1 MQVNLPF
8 ARMLRKEKGDGELS
22 SNIRRMYLPLLIII
36 ISITLSG
43 CGSSSYPEDAVV
55 QTSQSVADMREVPE
69 DGEMVYKDSE
79 KIGLE
84 RKLVYNLDYTLTVSE
99 PKQAINEIIT
109 QTNKLSGYMVESR
122 LSADNGKSTN
132 AHIVVKI
139 PQDKME
145 QMSVYL
151 ESLGTVN
158 NQTTYTDDVTMEYY
172 DTEARLQVLQK
183 EEERMLSFMEKET
196 ATIQD
201 LLAIERE
208 ISQVRE
214 KRESLQARMNVLK
227 NQTDYSQF
235 NIRLQQSLNEISA
248 PQGTIANAKKALVNS
263 INSMIKLFNWL
274 IIAFLV
280 VLPYLVLV
288 ALAYYLFRILKKKI
302 TSKKE

>member
-22 SNIRRMYLPLLIII
+22 SNIRRMYVPLLIII

-84 RKLVYNLDYTLTVSE
+84 RKLIYNLDYTLTVSE

-263 INSMIKLFNWL
+263 VNSMIKLFNWL
-274 IIAFLV
+274 IIAFFV

-288 ALAYYLFRILKKKI
+288 ALGYYLFRTIRKKR

>member
-1 MQVNLPF
+1 
-8 ARMLRKEKGDGELS
+8 MLRKKKGDGELNS
-22 SNIRRMYLPLLIII
+22 EKCRVFLLLPILVVAFI
-36 ISITLSG
+36 LSG

-263 INSMIKLFNWL
+263 VNSMIKLFNWL
-274 IIAFLV
+274 IIAFVV

-288 ALAYYLFRILKKKI
+288 ALGYYLFRTIRKKR

>member
-8 ARMLRKEKGDGELS
+8 ARMLRKKKGDGELNS
-22 SNIRRMYLPLLIII
+22 EKCRVFLLLPILVVAFI
-36 ISITLSG
+36 LSG

-84 RKLVYNLDYTLTVSE
+84 RKLIYNLDYTLTVSE

-263 INSMIKLFNWL
+263 VNSMIKLFNWL

>member
-1 MQVNLPF
+1 M
-8 ARMLRKEKGDGELS
+8 
-22 SNIRRMYLPLLIII
+22 PLLIII

-84 RKLVYNLDYTLTVSE
+84 RKLIYNLDYTLTVSE

>member
-1 MQVNLPF
+1 M
-8 ARMLRKEKGDGELS
+8 
-22 SNIRRMYLPLLIII
+22 PLLIII

-84 RKLVYNLDYTLTVSE
+84 RKLIYNLDYTLTVSE

-263 INSMIKLFNWL
+263 VNSMIKLFNWL
-274 IIAFLV
+274 IIAFFV

-288 ALAYYLFRILKKKI
+288 ALGYYLFRTIRKKR

>member
-274 IIAFLV
+274 IIAFFV

-288 ALAYYLFRILKKKI
+288 ALGYYLFRTIRKKR

>member
-1 MQVNLPF
+1 MNSEKCRVFLLLPILVVAF
-8 ARMLRKEKGDGELS
+8 
-22 SNIRRMYLPLLIII
+22 I
-36 ISITLSG
+36 LSG

-263 INSMIKLFNWL
+263 VNSMIKLFNWL

>member
-263 INSMIKLFNWL
+263 VNSMIKLFNWL
-274 IIAFLV
+274 IIAFFV

-288 ALAYYLFRILKKKI
+288 ALGYYLFRTIRKKR

>member
-1 MQVNLPF
+1 MNSEKCRGFLLLPILVVAF
-8 ARMLRKEKGDGELS
+8 
-22 SNIRRMYLPLLIII
+22 I
-36 ISITLSG
+36 LSG

-263 INSMIKLFNWL
+263 VNSMIKLFNWL
-274 IIAFLV
+274 IIAFFV

-288 ALAYYLFRILKKKI
+288 ALGYYLFRTIRKKR

>member
-1 MQVNLPF
+1 
-8 ARMLRKEKGDGELS
+8 
-22 SNIRRMYLPLLIII
+22 MYLPLLIII

>member
-1 MQVNLPF
+1 M
-8 ARMLRKEKGDGELS
+8 S

-84 RKLVYNLDYTLTVSE
+84 RKLIYNLDYTLTVSE

-263 INSMIKLFNWL
+263 VNSMIKLFNWL
-274 IIAFLV
+274 IIAFFV

-288 ALAYYLFRILKKKI
+288 ALGYYLFRTIRKKR

>member
-84 RKLVYNLDYTLTVSE
+84 RKLIYNLDYTLTVSE

-263 INSMIKLFNWL
+263 VNSMIKLFNWL
-274 IIAFLV
+274 IIAFFV

-288 ALAYYLFRILKKKI
+288 ALGYYLFRTIRKKR

>member
-1 MQVNLPF
+1 
-8 ARMLRKEKGDGELS
+8 
-22 SNIRRMYLPLLIII
+22 
-36 ISITLSG
+36 
-43 CGSSSYPEDAVV
+43 
-55 QTSQSVADMREVPE
+55 
-69 DGEMVYKDSE
+69 
-79 KIGLE
+79 
-84 RKLVYNLDYTLTVSE
+84 
-99 PKQAINEIIT
+99 
-109 QTNKLSGYMVESR
+109 
-122 LSADNGKSTN
+122 
-132 AHIVVKI
+132 
-139 PQDKME
+139 ME

>member
-1 MQVNLPF
+1 M
-8 ARMLRKEKGDGELS
+8 
-22 SNIRRMYLPLLIII
+22 PLLIII

-263 INSMIKLFNWL
+263 VNSMIKLFNWL
-274 IIAFLV
+274 IIAFFV

-288 ALAYYLFRILKKKI
+288 ALGYYLFRTIRKKR

>member
-1 MQVNLPF
+1 M
-8 ARMLRKEKGDGELS
+8 
-22 SNIRRMYLPLLIII
+22 PLLIII

-84 RKLVYNLDYTLTVSE
+84 RKLIYNLDYTLTVSE

-274 IIAFLV
+274 IIAFFV

-288 ALAYYLFRILKKKI
+288 ALGYYLFRTIRKKR

>member
-8 ARMLRKEKGDGELS
+8 ARMLRKKKGDGELNS
-22 SNIRRMYLPLLIII
+22 EKCRVFLLLPILVVAFI
-36 ISITLSG
+36 LSG

-84 RKLVYNLDYTLTVSE
+84 RKLIYNLDYTLTVSE

-274 IIAFLV
+274 IIAFFV

-288 ALAYYLFRILKKKI
+288 ALGYYLFRTIRKKR

>member
-8 ARMLRKEKGDGELS
+8 ARMLRKKKGDGELNS
-22 SNIRRMYLPLLIII
+22 EKCRVFLLLPILVVAFI
-36 ISITLSG
+36 LSG

-132 AHIVVKI
+132 AHIVVTI

-263 INSMIKLFNWL
+263 VNSMIKLFNWL
-274 IIAFLV
+274 IIAFFV

-288 ALAYYLFRILKKKI
+288 ALGYYLFRTIRKKR

>member
-8 ARMLRKEKGDGELS
+8 ARMLRKKKGDGELNS
-22 SNIRRMYLPLLIII
+22 EKCRVFLLLPILVVAFI
-36 ISITLSG
+36 LSG

>member
-1 MQVNLPF
+1 M
-8 ARMLRKEKGDGELS
+8 
-22 SNIRRMYLPLLIII
+22 PLLIII

-302 TSKKE
+302 TSLNKLS

>member
-1 MQVNLPF
+1 
-8 ARMLRKEKGDGELS
+8 
-22 SNIRRMYLPLLIII
+22 LPLLIII

-84 RKLVYNLDYTLTVSE
+84 RKLIYNLDYTLTVSE

-263 INSMIKLFNWL
+263 VNSMIKLFNWL
-274 IIAFLV
+274 IIAFFV

>member
-8 ARMLRKEKGDGELS
+8 ARMLRKKKGDGELNS
-22 SNIRRMYLPLLIII
+22 EKCRVFLLLPILVVAFI
-36 ISITLSG
+36 LSG

-84 RKLVYNLDYTLTVSE
+84 RKLIYNLDYTLTVSE

-263 INSMIKLFNWL
+263 VNSMIKLFNWL
-274 IIAFLV
+274 IIAFFV

-288 ALAYYLFRILKKKI
+288 ALGYYLFRTIRKKR

>member
-1 MQVNLPF
+1 
-8 ARMLRKEKGDGELS
+8 
-22 SNIRRMYLPLLIII
+22 LPLLIII

-84 RKLVYNLDYTLTVSE
+84 RKLIYNLDYTLTVSE

-263 INSMIKLFNWL
+263 VNSMIKLFNWL
-274 IIAFLV
+274 IIAFFV

-288 ALAYYLFRILKKKI
+288 ALGYYLFRTIRKKR

>member
-84 RKLVYNLDYTLTVSE
+84 RKLIYNLDYTLTVSE

-288 ALAYYLFRILKKKI
+288 ALGYYLFRTIRKKR

>member
-1 MQVNLPF
+1 M
-8 ARMLRKEKGDGELS
+8 
-22 SNIRRMYLPLLIII
+22 PLLIII

>member
-8 ARMLRKEKGDGELS
+8 ARMLRKKKGDGELNS
-22 SNIRRMYLPLLIII
+22 EKCRGFLLLPILVVAFI
-36 ISITLSG
+36 LSG

-263 INSMIKLFNWL
+263 VYSMIKLFNWL
-274 IIAFLV
+274 IIAFFV

-288 ALAYYLFRILKKKI
+288 ALGYYLFRTIRKKR

>member
-1 MQVNLPF
+1 
-8 ARMLRKEKGDGELS
+8 
-22 SNIRRMYLPLLIII
+22 MYLPLLIII

-84 RKLVYNLDYTLTVSE
+84 RKLIYNLDYTLTVSE

-263 INSMIKLFNWL
+263 VNSMIKLFNWL
-274 IIAFLV
+274 IIAFFV

-288 ALAYYLFRILKKKI
+288 ALGYYLFRTIRKKR

>member
-8 ARMLRKEKGDGELS
+8 ARMLRKKKGDGELNS
-22 SNIRRMYLPLLIII
+22 EKCRVFLLLPILVVAFI
-36 ISITLSG
+36 LSG

-263 INSMIKLFNWL
+263 VNSMIKLFNWL
-274 IIAFLV
+274 IIAFFV

-288 ALAYYLFRILKKKI
+288 ALGYYLFRTIRKKR

>member
-84 RKLVYNLDYTLTVSE
+84 RKLIYNLDYTLTVSE

-263 INSMIKLFNWL
+263 VNSMIKLFNWL
-274 IIAFLV
+274 IIAFFV

-288 ALAYYLFRILKKKI
+288 ALGYYLFRILKKKR

>member
-84 RKLVYNLDYTLTVSE
+84 RKLIYNLDYTLTVSE

-274 IIAFLV
+274 IIAFFV

-288 ALAYYLFRILKKKI
+288 ALGYYLFRTIRKKR

>member
-84 RKLVYNLDYTLTVSE
+84 RKLIYNLDYTLTVSE

>member
-8 ARMLRKEKGDGELS
+8 ARMLRKKKGDGELNS
-22 SNIRRMYLPLLIII
+22 EKCRGFLLLPILVVAFI
-36 ISITLSG
+36 LSG
-43 CGSSSYPEDAVV
+43 CGSSSY
-55 QTSQSVADMREVPE
+55 PE

-274 IIAFLV
+274 IIAFFV

-288 ALAYYLFRILKKKI
+288 ALGYYLFRTIRKKR

>member
-84 RKLVYNLDYTLTVSE
+84 RKLIYNLDYTLTVSE

-263 INSMIKLFNWL
+263 VNSMIKLFNWL